1 MEFKMKKAKTLFLFS
16 VLITAGLLLSAC
28 TQSASSGEVTPQDDS
43 QLQEILDAVAN
54 QTPAAPADDGTG
66 GSPSDEDNLQL
77 TQTAEAGGVI
87 VEPAT
92 PTPSPTPTLVPVDLD
107 LVVPDTYT
115 LKKGEFPWC
124 LARRFNVDA
133 VALLN
138 ANGLSASGS
147 FKPGQQL
154 TIPKN
159 AGTFDG
165 GQRSLVN
172 HPATYTVKSGDTFY
186 SIACHYGDVWPEEIA
201 AQNNMSLSDTLT
213 AGTTLNI
220 P

>member
-1 MEFKMKKAKTLFLFS
+1 MKKANKLFLFS
-16 VLITAGLLLSAC
+16 VLIAVGLLLSAC

-66 GSPSDEDNLQL
+66 GNPSEEDNLKL
-77 TQTAEAGGVI
+77 TQTAEASEPSVI
-87 VEPAT
+87 VGID
-92 PTPSPTPTLVPVDLD
+92 PTPSPTPTLIPVDLD

-115 LKKGEFPWC
+115 LQKGEFPWC
-124 LARRFNVDA
+124 LARRFNIDA

-147 FKPGQQL
+147 FSPGLKL
-154 TIPKN
+154 TIPKT
-159 AGTFDG
+159 AATFDG
-165 GQRSLVN
+165 GQRALVN
-172 HPATYTVKSGDTFY
+172 HPATYTVKSGDSFY

-201 AQNNMSLSDTLT
+201 AQNNMSLSDPLS